1 MFHINVRCFSTN
13 TFAVSSSYSPSSTS
27 HFTYTDEKVAF
38 SAGLAEERST
48 RENIV
53 GVLSADLNQMRS
65 IRMFF
70 SDERETSGQLVIA
83 SCESQ
88 YKIFHFH
95 NGGLDRLSSIL
106 KSYQNCSEKAQYRED
121 TGLCFEFSVSSLTLA
136 HEDCHKEEGKYSKL
150 TREMWGQYISENGVI
165 ENDRELRKH
174 VFFGGVDQP
183 IRKEVWPF
191 LLHYLAFQLTT
202 AERAEIC
209 RVKAKQYHEIQRRR
223 GSMSEQEMER
233 FWRTIQTIVDK
244 DVVRT
249 DRNNP
254 FFKGEAN
261 PNLQLMRS
269 ILLNYAVYNPIVG
282 YMQGMSDLLAPL
294 LVELKNE
301 SDSFW
306 CFVGLMHATIFIS
319 SPTDDDME
327 MQLMLVRE
335 LIRIFSPKFFHHL
348 DSLGEDSLELLFCHR
363 WILLCFKRE
372 FSEQDALRIWEC
384 CWSRYETDYF
394 HLFVCVA
401 IIKVYGDDVY
411 QKNLNADEI
420 LLHFNTLAM
429 HMSVDL
435 VLKVARGLVYQFK
448 TLTTVPCVL
457 QTLYQSTD
465 LYTTSLPVK
474 VNCVHSNSING
485 NYATGSGNSKSSNNN
500 NNSVCPFDKQKI
512 TSVKDYL
519 KVY

>member
-1 MFHINVRCFSTN
+1 MNLFVFYFFSN
-13 TFAVSSSYSPSSTS
+13 TSFAVSSSTSSPSSNS
-27 HFTYTDEKVAF
+27 QQFTYSSEDKVTF

-48 RENIV
+48 RENLV
-53 GVLSADLNQMRS
+53 GVMSADLNQMRS

-106 KSYQNCSEKAQYRED
+106 KSYQNCSEKSQYRED
-121 TGLCFEFSVSSLTLA
+121 TGLCFEFSVSSLTLPYS
-136 HEDCHKEEGKYSKL
+136 DCHKEEGKYAKL
-150 TREMWGQYISENGVI
+150 TREMWLQYISENGVI
-165 ENDRELRKH
+165 ENDKELRKH
-174 VFFGGVDQP
+174 VFFGGVDQS
-183 IRKEVWPF
+183 IRREVWPF
-191 LLHYLAFQLTT
+191 LLHYLSFQLTT

-209 RVKAKQYHEIQRRR
+209 RVKAKQYHEIQKRR
-223 GSMSEQEMER
+223 GSMSEADMEV

-254 FFKGEAN
+254 FFKGESN

-282 YMQGMSDLLAPL
+282 YMQGMSDLLGPL
-294 LVELKNE
+294 LVELRNE
-301 SDSFW
+301 SDAFW

-327 MQLMLVRE
+327 LQLMLVRE
-335 LIRIFSPKFFHHL
+335 LIKIFCQDFYQHL
-348 DSLGEDSLELLFCHR
+348 DFMGDDSLELLFCHR

-372 FSEQDALRIWEC
+372 FYEQDALRIWEC

-401 IIKVYGDDVY
+401 IIKIYGDDVY
-411 QKNLNADEI
+411 QKNLSADEV

-448 TLTTVPCVL
+448 TLTTIPCVL
-457 QTLYQSTD
+457 QTMYQSAD
-465 LYTTSLPVK
+465 LYTTSLPINVI
-474 VNCVHSNSING
+474 CVHRNNH
-485 NYATGSGNSKSSNNN
+485 SSNF
-500 NNSVCPFDKQKI
+500 STCPFDKQKI
-512 TSVKDYL
+512 TSVKNYF
-519 KVY
+519 KVN